1 MKAKIISTEANLAVK
16 VNLDVS
22 VEALR
27 LASSDAR
34 TLKNSDGRPVFS
46 MAYSE
51 NISCTKSGISTN
63 AQSFIMDV
71 DTNGSVEQ
79 AKKDVKLE
87 LGVILANAT
96 KVEKQINKEYAEIL
110 KQAEAVTVEE

>member
-34 TLKNSDGRPVFS
+34 TLKNSDGRPVFV

-51 NISCTKSGISTN
+51 SVSCTKSGVCTN
-63 AQSFIMDV
+63 AQSFIINVVTNDV
-71 DTNGSVEQ
+71 EE
-79 AKKDVKLE
+79 AKKELKLD
-87 LGVILANAT
+87 LGVILANAA
-96 KVEKQINKEYAEIL
+96 KVEKQINKEYQEIL